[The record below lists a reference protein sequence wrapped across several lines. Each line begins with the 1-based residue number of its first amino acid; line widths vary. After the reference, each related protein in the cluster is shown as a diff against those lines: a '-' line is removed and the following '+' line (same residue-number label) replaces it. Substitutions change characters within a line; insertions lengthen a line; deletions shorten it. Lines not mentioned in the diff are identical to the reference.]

1 MGDCPRCA
9 SDHFFNGECE
19 HCKYPYGTPSHVEF
33 LREIREAIERQDKSL
48 AKIYESVERA
58 EKIIEKIIKHTE
70 QTNNKPPNVYYEVGG
85 CPNCGCKELKPDDSS
100 GGQYL
105 RCDFCGYKFFG
116 TNGVGVWAYLNRN
129 V

>member
-70 QTNNKPPNVYYEVGG
+70 QVHG
-85 CPNCGCKELKPDDSS
+85 CPNCGS
-100 GGQYL
+100 GEFGADGQDEHGMVK
-105 RCDFCGYKFFG
+105 CIICGYRFAG
-116 TNGVGVWAYLNRN
+116 DVGIKAFTEQRRR
-129 V
+129 

>member
-58 EKIIEKIIKHTE
+58 EKIIEKIIKHT
-70 QTNNKPPNVYYEVGG
+70 TEVHG
-85 CPNCGCKELKPDDSS
+85 CPNCGSGEIGYFGDDPAGMARCLKCR
-100 GGQYL
+100 YTFE
-105 RCDFCGYKFFG
+105 R
-116 TNGVGVWAYLNRN
+116 RR
-129 V
+129 